1 MNVDVKGFKESPSS
15 EINLELDKRNWA
27 LSALSEAAAA
37 LARANSVDLLVQE
50 VCAAIAAQG
59 PYILAW
65 VGRAENDENKTVKV
79 IGAYGSAADYVKD
92 IAVSWSEFQA
102 SGLGPGGTCIRTG
115 ISSVV
120 IDSELDEGFSA
131 WRVRARDY
139 GIRSAV
145 GCPIPDGDGH
155 PYGVLLV
162 YSKVPNAFGSSEV
175 KLFEALAKEIGF
187 GMRSIDRQ
195 QRLDDQIHEKQVAQ
209 KHLSSALM
217 ATIEAMGKTMEWRDP
232 YTSGHQKRVAV
243 LSMAIAQKLGWDRDQ
258 IQPIYMAAMVHDI
271 GKVAVPSEILT
282 KPTHLTTLEMQLV
295 QGHVE
300 SGYQI
305 LKDIP
310 FPWPIAEM
318 VRQHHE
324 RLDGSGY
331 PRGLKG
337 DEICPEAKILAVADT
352 IEAMAT
358 HRPYR
363 PARGLQVAIDEIKS
377 ESGTKLDEKVVDAAL
392 RLMQAGELE
401 PLLQSEPFKS

>member
-1 MNVDVKGFKESPSS
+1 MGFVRSVGGRCRIGACS
-15 EINLELDKRNWA
+15 
-27 LSALSEAAAA
+27 
-37 LARANSVDLLVQE
+37 SVDLLVQE

-79 IGAYGSAADYVKD
+79 IGAYGSATDYVKD

-162 YSKVPNAFGSSEV
+162 YSKVPNAFGASEV
-175 KLFEALAKEIGF
+175 QLFEALAKEIGF

-209 KHLSSALM
+209 ERLSSALM

-243 LSMAIAQKLGWDRDQ
+243 LSTAIAQKLGWDRDQ
-258 IQPIYMAAMVHDI
+258 IQPLYMAAMVHDI

-392 RLMQAGELE
+392 QLMQAGELE

>member
-1 MNVDVKGFKESPSS
+1 MNADVKSHIDSRILET
-15 EINLELDKRNWA
+15 NLGLDKHSWT

-50 VCAAIAAQG
+50 VCAAITTQG
-59 PYILAW
+59 PYLLAW

-79 IGAYGSAADYVKD
+79 IGAYGSAIDYVKD
-92 IAVSWSEFQA
+92 IAMSWSELQA
-102 SGLGPGGTCIRTG
+102 SGLGPGGACIRTG
-115 ISSVV
+115 ITSVV
-120 IDSELDEGFSA
+120 MDSELDEGFSA
-131 WRVRARDY
+131 WRVRARKY
-139 GIRSAV
+139 EIRSV
-145 GCPIPDGDGH
+145 IGCPIPDGDGH
-155 PYGVLLV
+155 PFGALLV
-162 YSKVPNAFGSSEV
+162 YSKVPNAFGASEIQ
-175 KLFEALAKEIGF
+175 LFEALAKEVGF
-187 GMRSIDRQ
+187 GLRSIDRQ
-195 QRLDDQIHEKQVAQ
+195 QRLDGEIYEKQVAQ
-209 KHLSSALM
+209 ERLASALM

-232 YTSGHQKRVAV
+232 YTSGHQKRVAM
-243 LSMAIAQKLGWDRDQ
+243 LSRAIAQKLGWGRDQ
-258 IQPIYMAAMVHDI
+258 VQSLYMAAMVHDI

-282 KPTHLTTLEMQLV
+282 KPTHLTDLEMQLV
-295 QGHVE
+295 RGHVE

-331 PRGLKG
+331 PRGLKA

-363 PARGLQVAIDEIKS
+363 PARGLQAAIDEIKS
-377 ESGTKLDEKVVDAAL
+377 ESGTKLDPKVVDAAL
-392 RLMQAGELE
+392 ELMQSGELGQF
-401 PLLQSEPFKS
+401 L

>member
-1 MNVDVKGFKESPSS
+1 MNADVKSFEEFPTP
-15 EINLELDKRNWA
+15 ETNLELDKRTWA
-27 LSALSEAAAA
+27 LSALSQAAAA
-37 LARANSVDLLVQE
+37 LARADSVDLLVQE

-79 IGAYGSAADYVKD
+79 IGAYGSATDYVKD

-102 SGLGPGGTCIRTG
+102 SGLGPAGTCIRAG

-120 IDSELDEGFSA
+120 MDSELDEGFSA

-162 YSKVPNAFGSSEV
+162 YSKVPNAFGDSEV

-209 KHLSSALM
+209 ESLASALM
-217 ATIEAMGKTMEWRDP
+217 ATIEAMGKIMEWRDP
-232 YTSGHQKRVAV
+232 YTSGHQKRVAL
-243 LSMAIAQKLGWDRDQ
+243 LSKALAQKLGWERDQ
-258 IQPIYMAAMVHDI
+258 VQALYMAALVHDI
-271 GKVAVPSEILT
+271 DKVAVPSEILT
-282 KPTHLTTLEMQLV
+282 KPAHLTALEMQLV

-310 FPWPIAEM
+310 FPWLIAEM
-318 VRQHHE
+318 VHQHHE

-337 DEICPEAKILAVADT
+337 NEICLEAKILGVADT
-352 IEAMAT
+352 LESMLT

-363 PARGLQVAIDEIKS
+363 AALGLQAAINELQTQSGIKFDAEIVKVAVDLM
-377 ESGTKLDEKVVDAAL
+377 ESGWLAENI
-392 RLMQAGELE
+392 
-401 PLLQSEPFKS
+401 

>member
-1 MNVDVKGFKESPSS
+1 
-15 EINLELDKRNWA
+15 
-27 LSALSEAAAA
+27 
-37 LARANSVDLLVQE
+37 
-50 VCAAIAAQG
+50 
-59 PYILAW
+59 
-65 VGRAENDENKTVKV
+65 
-79 IGAYGSAADYVKD
+79 
-92 IAVSWSEFQA
+92 
-102 SGLGPGGTCIRTG
+102 
-115 ISSVV
+115 VV

-162 YSKVPNAFGSSEV
+162 YSKVPNAFGASEV
-175 KLFEALAKEIGF
+175 QLFEALAKEIGF

-209 KHLSSALM
+209 EHLSSALM

-258 IQPIYMAAMVHDI
+258 IQPLYMAAMVHDI

-392 RLMQAGELE
+392 QLMQAGELE

>member
-1 MNVDVKGFKESPSS
+1 MNADVKSFEEFPTP
-15 EINLELDKRNWA
+15 ETNLELDKRTWA

-37 LARANSVDLLVQE
+37 LARADSVDLLVQE

-79 IGAYGSAADYVKD
+79 IGAYGSATDYVKD

-102 SGLGPGGTCIRTG
+102 SGLGPAGTCIRAG

-120 IDSELDEGFSA
+120 MDSELDEGFSA

-162 YSKVPNAFGSSEV
+162 YSKVPNAFGDSEV

-209 KHLSSALM
+209 ESLASALM

-232 YTSGHQKRVAV
+232 YTSGHQKRVAL
-243 LSMAIAQKLGWDRDQ
+243 LSKALAQKLGWERDQ
-258 IQPIYMAAMVHDI
+258 VQALYMAALVHDI

-282 KPTHLTTLEMQLV
+282 KPAHLTALEMQLV

-310 FPWPIAEM
+310 FPWLIAEM
-318 VRQHHE
+318 VHQHHE

-337 DEICPEAKILAVADT
+337 NEICLEAKILGVADT
-352 IEAMAT
+352 LESMST

-363 PARGLQVAIDEIKS
+363 AALGLQAAINELQTQSGIKFDAEIVKVAVDLM
-377 ESGTKLDEKVVDAAL
+377 ESGWLAENI
-392 RLMQAGELE
+392 
-401 PLLQSEPFKS
+401 